1 MATPQFKIQL
11 DQGATLPTR
20 ATDGSIGYD
29 VKCLHATAFLEN
41 GAEYPLSHAAHIIK
55 HCFAVNGDGA
65 AISSPSLAY
74 VELDTGIHIT
84 PPKGYYVELVPNSRQ
99 GKRFVSWHNSL
110 GVIDPDY
117 TGSIKVII
125 KKATYDLQHYLPG
138 NTIGQLI
145 IRKKHD
151 ADWQIVDQ
159 LTPTERGSG
168 GFGSTAN
175 IAKSAQ

>member
-11 DQGATLPTR
+11 DTGATLPTR
-20 ATDGSIGYD
+20 AHASDIGYD
-29 VKCLHATAFLEN
+29 LTALDVSVAYRRFGKENLIWKVK
-41 GAEYPLSHAAHIIK
+41 I
-55 HCFAVNGDGA
+55 
-65 AISSPSLAY
+65 
-74 VELDTGIHIT
+74 DTGVHIT
-84 PPKGYYVELVPNSRQ
+84 PPKGYYVEVVPNSRLA
-99 GKRFVSWHNSL
+99 KTPFVFSNSL
-110 GVIDPDY
+110 GIIDPDY
-117 TGSIKVII
+117 TGSIKIWLN
-125 KKATYDLQHYLPG
+125 ADF
-138 NTIGQLI
+138 NTTNEELIPQVGDVVAQLI